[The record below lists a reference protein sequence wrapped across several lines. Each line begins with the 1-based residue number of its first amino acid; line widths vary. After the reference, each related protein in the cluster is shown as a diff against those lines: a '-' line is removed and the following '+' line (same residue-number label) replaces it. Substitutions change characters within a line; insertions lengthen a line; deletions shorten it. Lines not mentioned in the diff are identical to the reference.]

1 MAQFKQWALE
11 YVLSDDE
18 TAQLEIAKKA
28 ATEIESSRASSAVVG
43 NWAASVQQWMTPTSA
58 DDDEMEDGDD
68 GGSGD
73 IIARAKALG
82 FLSGTLEV
90 LEKGLLKSDQFLRLI
105 GFFGAMFSYDHKAG
119 ITASAKALRQLY
131 SMKAFKPNMGVKI
144 LDDVCKIK
152 EDFRLQTAVTRLEI
166 YELFLGLVQDP
177 AVSSELRL
185 QYGPSCGFVIDLLQL
200 CQNERDPRNLM
211 VWFKIMALLL
221 ADFDPSSEV
230 TEEIFKVF
238 SAYFPISLR
247 SSATPIGITAEDLKE
262 ALRSC
267 FSSHQRVASHAFP
280 FLVQKL
286 DQGDAVTVAVKLDI
300 LKTIQACIKRYENPQ
315 ANVVPHIEN
324 IWNSLKYEVRNG
336 EVKETID
343 ATLDVLRAIARRLD
357 GTGTHKLEDSLLR
370 SYVDLVSRDCR
381 DDLANPTYTKQA
393 GLLLMTVIGAN
404 IRAYLLYNASFIDT
418 IRQNLRQ
425 PKSPTHTKD
434 LLLLL
439 NSLLK
444 TRIELFRNRKQGHP
458 DDEKALAAETRTHL
472 DTLFHDVYLPI
483 WTTKAKGPVSE
494 EKDVLKQVTQGLALL
509 IGQPVL
515 QPDGTLALLCSASV
529 CSEICSLLTVTVTK
543 GLTLSSNDNQSE
555 DTALEDE
562 AVLALRTIV
571 LNYTDGYA
579 ELAVRVKAEI
589 KKRDWVSPSEYSL
602 NALKDLLSRF
612 TFIGCSE
619 LPSSIATSTDMP
631 AQKQPSTL
639 EHFITL
645 TTSLLE
651 LFPLS
656 SQGRSSE
663 AIDTEDGPSANA
675 HVVSSLHA
683 SVIWFRD
690 ACEARYGKEVLATP
704 FSGDQNWLQEFQ
716 QLPEDWPSQI
726 RRGDEG
732 PDSLLS
738 ASQQDGAGLYHQF
751 LKLSLLIVRHLYR
764 SAAFGPRGPWGERA
778 LVQLSQMAALVVRN
792 LDEKLQ
798 VSCNLA
804 HQAFD
809 FFGSLEGHSEQ
820 SRSSDLLTG
829 LLTLGILQ
837 GLRPGA
843 LEGLYTPG
851 GEAERFMCDT
861 SSFGRSPSRESDIRA
876 AIGAILVNKYNG
888 KPSTS
893 DPDSSVMKRVLN
905 FWGNWVTESVAASS
919 AMDPTT
925 FHAYNRIAMNV
936 LAGAAARQDK
946 HVLALVPTLHQAA
959 ASPHPNG
966 EILAQSLGL
975 IVKENPLLTPANHA
989 VVKRFYKQWAYSH
1002 LAKPLLQPAQPAP
1015 DKDALAAA
1023 RYRVA
1028 VLSVVSKCPFTV
1040 YQDDLDLLIR
1050 LLVTALS
1057 SRGGGNGNGNGNGS
1071 SDQQG
1076 KEEEAERSAQV
1087 AAALEVFVE
1096 ILSHEPQALKGYL
1109 REVIRG
1115 VTGVY
1120 QACSPFA
1127 PVKEGGGAAAAS
1139 LKAPSGAAQAT
1150 CRRLALQVLGAIPT
1164 RFEERHVLVY
1174 SLPTQRMLAVACG
1187 DPVRK
1192 VREVARSARA
1202 NWAKIVV

>member
-1 MAQFKQWALE
+1 MAQFNQWALE

-18 TAQLEIAKKA
+18 IAQLEIVKKA
-28 ATEIESSRASSAVVG
+28 AKEIESSRASSTVVG
-43 NWAASVQQWMTPTSA
+43 NWAASVQQWMTPTHA
-58 DDDEMEDGDD
+58 DDDEMEDGDE
-68 GGSGD
+68 GGSGN

-82 FLSGTLEV
+82 FLAGTLEA
-90 LEKGLLKSDQFLRLI
+90 LNKSILKSDQVLRLI

-119 ITASAKALRQLY
+119 ITASAKALRRLY
-131 SMKAFKPNMGVKI
+131 AMKAFKPDMGVKI
-144 LDDVCKIK
+144 LEDVCKIK

-166 YELFLGLVQDP
+166 YELFLSLVQDP

-185 QYGPSCGFVIDLLQL
+185 KYGPSSGFVIDLLQL

-211 VWFKIMALLL
+211 VWFSILALLL
-221 ADFDPSSEV
+221 TDFDPSPEV

-262 ALRSC
+262 AVRGC
-267 FSSHQRVASHAFP
+267 FSAHQRVASHAFP
-280 FLVQKL
+280 FLIQKL

-300 LKTIQACIKRYENPQ
+300 LKTIQACIERYENPQ
-315 ANVVPHIEN
+315 ANVVPHLGK

-343 ATLDVLRAIARRLD
+343 ATLNVLRAIARRLD
-357 GTGTHKLEDSLLR
+357 GTATNKLDVSLLS

-381 DDLANPTYTKQA
+381 DDLPNPTYTKQA
-393 GLLLMTVIGAN
+393 GLLLMTVIGSN

-425 PKSPTHTKD
+425 PKSPAHTKD

-439 NSLLK
+439 NSVLK
-444 TRIELFRNRKQGHP
+444 TRIELFRDRKQGHP
-458 DDEKALAAETRTHL
+458 DDVQGLATETRAHL
-472 DTLFHDVYLPI
+472 DMLFHDVYLPI
-483 WTTKAKGPVSE
+483 WTTKATEPVSE
-494 EKDVLKQVTQGLALL
+494 ERDVLKQVIQGLALL
-509 IGQPVL
+509 VSQPVL
-515 QPDGTLALLCSASV
+515 LADGTLALLCSASI
-529 CSEICSLLTVTVTK
+529 CSEICSLLTVTITK
-543 GLTLSSNDNQSE
+543 GLTLSSNDKQSE
-555 DTALEDE
+555 DSALEDE

-571 LNYTDGYA
+571 MNYTDGYA
-579 ELAVRVKAEI
+579 ELAARVKAEI
-589 KKRDWVSPSEYSL
+589 KKRNWVSPSEYSL

-619 LPSSIATSTDMP
+619 IPSNIATDMP
-631 AQKQPSTL
+631 TQKQPSTL
-639 EHFITL
+639 QHFITL
-645 TTSLLE
+645 TTNLLE

-656 SQGRSSE
+656 SQATSSE
-663 AIDTEDGPSANA
+663 VDTEEGPSANA

-683 SVIWFRD
+683 SIIWFRD
-690 ACEARYGKEVLATP
+690 ACEAKHGKEALASP
-704 FSGDQNWLQEFQ
+704 FSDDQKWLQEFQ
-716 QLPEDWPSQI
+716 QFPEDWPSQI
-726 RRGDEG
+726 QHGNDG

-738 ASQQDGAGLYHQF
+738 TSQQYGAEVYHRF
-751 LKLSLLIVRHLYR
+751 LKLGLLIVRHLYR
-764 SAAFGPRGPWGERA
+764 SAAFGPPGPWGERA
-778 LVQLSQMAALVVRN
+778 LVQLSQMAALVVRS

-804 HQAFD
+804 QEAFS
-809 FFGSLEGHSEQ
+809 FFGRLEEQ
-820 SRSSDLLTG
+820 SVQSRLSGLLAK

-876 AIGAILVNKYNG
+876 AIGAILANKYNG
-888 KPSTS
+888 KPPTS
-893 DPDSSVMKRVLN
+893 DPDSSVMKRVLD
-905 FWGNWVTESVAASS
+905 FWANWLTEAVAASS
-919 AMDPTT
+919 AMDPAT
-925 FHAYNRIAMNV
+925 FHAYNTIAMNV
-936 LAGAAARQDK
+936 LDGAAARQDK
-946 HVLALVPTLHQAA
+946 RVLALIPTLHQAA
-959 ASPHPNG
+959 ASTHPNG
-966 EILAQSLGL
+966 KILAQSLGL

-989 VVKRFYKQWAYSH
+989 HLKRFYKQWAYTH
-1002 LAKPLLQPAQPAP
+1002 LAKPLLQAAQPAP
-1015 DKDALAAA
+1015 DKDANAAA

-1028 VLSVVSKCPFTV
+1028 VLSVVSNCPFTV

-1057 SRGGGNGNGNGNGS
+1057 NRGGDDGNGQSN
-1071 SDQQG
+1071 QQ
-1076 KEEEAERSAQV
+1076 EEEAAWLAHV
-1087 AAALEVFVE
+1087 VAALEVLVE
-1096 ILSHEPQALKGYL
+1096 ILNHEPAALKEYL
-1109 REVIRG
+1109 REVIGG

-1120 QACSPFA
+1120 QTCSPIAFISQ
-1127 PVKEGGGAAAAS
+1127 GGTGSA
-1139 LKAPSGAAQAT
+1139 LKVQRGTARAT
-1150 CRRLALQVLGAIPT
+1150 CRSLALRVLGAIPT
-1164 RFEERHVLVY
+1164 RFEERHVLAY

-1192 VREVARSARA
+1192 VREVARKARA
-1202 NWAKIVV
+1202 NWAMVVV